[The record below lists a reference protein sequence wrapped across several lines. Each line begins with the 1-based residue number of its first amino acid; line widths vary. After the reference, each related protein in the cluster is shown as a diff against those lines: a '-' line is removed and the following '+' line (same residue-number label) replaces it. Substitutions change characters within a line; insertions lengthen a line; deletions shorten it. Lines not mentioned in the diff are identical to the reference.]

1 MEENTLKLRDGSSLF
16 YRVWRIENPK
26 ATLHLNHGMAEHSL
40 RYDKFA
46 RYLNEKGFV
55 VFIQDHR
62 GHGKTKKS
70 DEDKGWFAQK
80 DGWNTICDDSWELD
94 QKIASDYPDLPHFIM
109 GHSMGSFL
117 TRTNLERHSEAYR
130 AAVIMGSG
138 ASQGIVGKIGRK
150 IALRRAKKYG
160 TKHKDEWLNNLIFGS
175 YLKKFDW
182 KKEGVF
188 CWLSSLEEERKK
200 YEEDPDC
207 GFICSSSFYG
217 DLIEGL
223 DTANDPRLIA
233 NIRKDLPIFFQSGE
247 LDPVGG
253 YGKGIAKAVDT
264 YRKEGIKDV
273 RVKLYK
279 NGRHEILN
287 DVMFDEVASDSA
299 SFLLEFV

>member
-1 MEENTLKLRDGSSLF
+1 M
-16 YRVWRIENPK
+16 
-26 ATLHLNHGMAEHSL
+26 
-40 RYDKFA
+40 
-46 RYLNEKGFV
+46 NEKGFV

-223 DTANDPRLIA
+223 DTANDPHLIA

-253 YGKGIAKAVDT
+253 YGKGIAKAVDI

-299 SFLLEFV
+299 SFFLEFV

>member
-16 YRVWRIENPK
+16 YRVWRIDNPK

-46 RYLNEKGFV
+46 RFLNDKGFV
-55 VFIQDHR
+55 VYIQDHR

-70 DEDKGWFAQK
+70 DEDKGWFAQE

-94 QKIASDYPDLPHFIM
+94 QKVEKEYPNLPHFIM

-117 TRTNLERHSEAYR
+117 TRTNLERHSDAYR

-138 ASQGIVGKIGRK
+138 ASQGFVGKVGRK
-150 IALRRAKKYG
+150 IALNRAKKYG

-175 YLKKFDW
+175 YIKKFDW
-182 KKEGVF
+182 NKEGVF
-188 CWLSSLEEERKK
+188 CWLTSIEEERKK

-207 GFICSSSFYG
+207 GFICSSTFYA

-223 DTANDPRLIA
+223 ETANNYELIK
-233 NIRKDLPIFFQSGE
+233 NIRKDLPIFFQSGDM
-247 LDPVGG
+247 DPVGG
-253 YGKGIAKAVDT
+253 YGKGVAKAG
-264 YRKEGIKDV
+264 E
-273 RVKLYK
+273 
-279 NGRHEILN
+279 
-287 DVMFDEVASDSA
+287 
-299 SFLLEFV
+299 